1 MAIVGAGVAG
11 LVAAYRLRRDCELVV
26 FEQREQAGGH
36 ANTVTIKQPDG
47 PLSLDTGFLVYNE
60 RTYPLFTRL
69 LRELDVETIASDM
82 SFSVVCDRC
91 GLAYGSTPRGLF
103 AQRHRLLDPRHWR
116 LLADFTRLGAWGRR
130 VRQTCAGTELEVTLG
145 AALSAQ
151 PLSRDVVSHYLLP
164 MTSAIWSSSVREARA
179 FPLSTWLTFV
189 EQHGLLQLFGRPQW
203 RSIAGGSRT
212 YVDALVRRLGSVV
225 SLATPV
231 RAVTRR
237 PGGVCI
243 NTDAG
248 VIRAEGVIMATHA
261 DETLRL
267 LTDADD
273 EERQALGAIGYTSN
287 EAVLHTDASQLPAPR
302 NAWAAWNYR
311 IRDCAQE
318 EAQEDAAP
326 QVTYWLNALQRLRAP
341 TEYCVTLNPT
351 VPIPRD
357 RILGRFAYQH
367 PAYTVAGNDARQR
380 IRQLSGR
387 RRTWFAG
394 AYLGYGFHED
404 GVRAGTDA
412 ADAVRRRSV
421 S

>member
-1 MAIVGAGVAG
+1 
-11 LVAAYRLRRDCELVV
+11 
-26 FEQREQAGGH
+26 
-36 ANTVTIKQPDG
+36 
-47 PLSLDTGFLVYNE
+47 
-60 RTYPLFTRL
+60 LFTAL
-69 LRELDVETIASDM
+69 LRELGVETIASDM

-91 GLAYGSTPRGLF
+91 GLAYSSTPRGLF

-116 LLADFTRLGAWGRR
+116 LLADFTRLGPWGRR
-130 VRQTCAGTELEVTLG
+130 VRQLYAETEMTLG
-145 AALSAQ
+145 AALAAQ

-164 MTSAIWSSSVREARA
+164 MTSAIWSASVREARA

-189 EQHGLLQLFGRPQW
+189 EQHGLLQLFDRPQW

-237 PGGVCI
+237 PGGVCLK
-243 NTDAG
+243 TDAG

-273 EERQALGAIGYTSN
+273 EERDALGAIGYTSN
-287 EAVLHTDASQLPAPR
+287 EAVLHTDASQLPASR
-302 NAWAAWNYR
+302 QAWAAWNHR
-311 IRDCAQE
+311 IRDCAE
-318 EAQEDAAP
+318 EDSAP

-341 TEYCVTLNPT
+341 RPYCVTLNPT
-351 VPIPRD
+351 IPIPRD
-357 RILGRFAYQH
+357 HILGRFAYQH
-367 PAYTVAGNDARQR
+367 PACTVAGNHARER
-380 IRQLSGR
+380 LRQLSGR

-404 GVRAGTDA
+404 GVRAGTEA